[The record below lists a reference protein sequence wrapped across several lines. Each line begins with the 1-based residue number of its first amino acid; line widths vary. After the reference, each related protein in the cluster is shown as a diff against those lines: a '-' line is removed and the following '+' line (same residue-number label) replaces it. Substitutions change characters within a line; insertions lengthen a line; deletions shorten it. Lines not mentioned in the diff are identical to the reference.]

1 MRFRGAHCRRTAH
14 RMKFR
19 SVFAAVLPVMALMVP
34 AHCGAGAS
42 ANEPIQ
48 PIPLSLKQDRGR
60 AHLGARLFSDPG
72 LSGDGRVSCASCH
85 NLSLAG
91 ADGRQHSPGL
101 NGKLTMVNTPTVLN
115 AALNFRQFWDGRADS
130 LEMQV
135 DQVIRNPDEM
145 GGNWKNVLRRLSAD
159 PSYQTAFSASY
170 KDGVTQANVQNAIAT
185 FERTLITP
193 NSRFDRYLRGEQ
205 DAINT
210 AEKTGYAKF
219 KQYGCIAC
227 HQGVNVGGNMFQK
240 FGVMGNYF
248 EGKAQLS
255 RADLGRFSVTGR
267 DGDRHVFK
275 VPSLR
280 NVART
285 APYFHDGSVATLREA
300 VDIMFRFQL
309 GRVASAADKDSII
322 LFLNTLTGE
331 PLPDQ

>member
-1 MRFRGAHCRRTAH
+1 
-14 RMKFR
+14 MKFH
-19 SVFAAVLPVMALMVP
+19 SLLAAVVP
-34 AHCGAGAS
+34 AIAMVWPAHAGAGAIT
-42 ANEPIQ
+42 NEPIQ

-60 AHLGARLFSDPG
+60 ARLGARLFSDPS
-72 LSGDGRVSCASCH
+72 LSGNGRVSCASCH

-101 NGKLTMVNTPTVLN
+101 NGKLTAVNTPTVLN

-135 DQVIRNPDEM
+135 DHVIRNPDEM
-145 GGNWKNVLRRLSAD
+145 GGNWQDVLRKIAAD
-159 PSYQTAFSASY
+159 ASYKAAFSASY
-170 KDGVTQANVQNAIAT
+170 QDGVTQANVQNAIAS

-205 DAINT
+205 DAINA
-210 AEKTGYAKF
+210 AEKAGYAKF

-248 EGKAQLS
+248 EGRGKLS
-255 RADLGRFSVTGR
+255 PADLGRFNVTGQ

-280 NVART
+280 NVANT

-309 GRVASAADKDSII
+309 GRVASTGDKDSII

-331 PLPDQ
+331 PAPAQ